1 MLDILPRNSESGKW
15 LENANVKQS
24 VYVLV
29 FVLLDERYKFT
40 DANNK
45 ITSAKRSFRAGECQE
60 ELCQIAPLSYKI
72 SQVHCGN
79 SEKMIT

>member
-1 MLDILPRNSESGKW
+1 MLDILPRNSESGNW

-29 FVLLDERYKFT
+29 FVLLDERYEFT

-45 ITSAKRSFRAGECQE
+45 ITSAKRSFRAGE
-60 ELCQIAPLSYKI
+60 CQIAPLSYKI